1 MGVIG
6 FHTGESG
13 GSPRPTRHG
22 GVAGIGNAEPR
33 HLQGPCTL
41 ARPELE
47 SAIAQ
52 MVEHRDAPHA
62 HRMVDDGIE
71 VEDPRS
77 DVDPRVNAAT

>member
-1 MGVIG
+1 
-6 FHTGESG
+6 
-13 GSPRPTRHG
+13 
-22 GVAGIGNAEPR
+22 
-33 HLQGPCTL
+33 
-41 ARPELE
+41 
-47 SAIAQ
+47 